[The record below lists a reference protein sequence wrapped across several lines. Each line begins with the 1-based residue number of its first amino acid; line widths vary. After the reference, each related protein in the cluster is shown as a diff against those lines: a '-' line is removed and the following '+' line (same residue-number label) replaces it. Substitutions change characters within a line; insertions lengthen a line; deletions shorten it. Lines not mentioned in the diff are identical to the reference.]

1 MGRTVGTLVVM
12 LVATALLVPTA
23 AGIGFGGF
31 EQQSVDP
38 DVVVMTADVGP
49 DGTADWTV
57 AYRIRLDDDNATQ
70 AFEDL
75 QADIQANPS
84 AYTDR
89 FESRMQGTAGA
100 AENATGREMAIEN
113 VTVSAREET
122 FGQTY
127 GVVTYR
133 FRWTNFASAGDGRIE
148 AGDALAGLFLDS
160 QTSLTIR
167 WPDDYRAD
175 RVEPQPDD
183 RSNTSA
189 TWRGQ
194 QEFGSNEP
202 RVVATTQPANDGGGG
217 SSVSPAAV
225 GALVIVLAVVALFAA
240 RRYGLFGDDST
251 AGSADTANTEPTAS
265 DADGGGDAATAAAGG
280 GAAAASEPPEDLLS
294 NEEQVLKLLEANG
307 GRIKQQRVAGE
318 LDWTDAKTSQVIG
331 GLREDDEVETFRI
344 GRENVVTLPDTDVT
358 GGDADASDNA
368 GEPDK

>member
-23 AGIGFGGF
+23 TGAGFGGL

-38 DVVVMTADVGP
+38 DVVVMTADVEAGG
-49 DGTADWTV
+49 DAAWTV

-70 AFEDL
+70 AFDDL

-113 VTVSAREET
+113 VTVSTREET

-127 GVVTYR
+127 GVISYR
-133 FRWTNFASAGDGRIE
+133 FRWTNFAAVSDDRMEI
-148 AGDALAGLFLDS
+148 GDALSGLFLDS
-160 QTSLTIR
+160 ETSLTVQ
-167 WPDDYRAD
+167 WPAGYQAD
-175 RVEPQPDD
+175 SVAPQADE
-183 RSNTSA
+183 RGNASV

-194 QEFGSNEP
+194 QEFGENEP
-202 RVVATTQPANDGGGG
+202 RVVVSPQATGGDGGNG
-217 SSVSPAAV
+217 PFIV
-225 GALVIVLAVVALFAA
+225 GFLALLGI
-240 RRYGLFGDDST
+240 
-251 AGSADTANTEPTAS
+251 
-265 DADGGGDAATAAAGG
+265 
-280 GAAAASEPPEDLLS
+280 AAAAYALQRYGVLGGGEPAEPPATMVESDDPPSDQPVAGTDADAGAPPAELLS
-294 NEEQVLKLLEANG
+294 NEEQVLQLLESNG
-307 GRIKQQRVAGE
+307 GRLKQQQVAGE

-331 GLREDDEVETFRI
+331 GLREEEKVETFRI

-358 GGDADASDNA
+358 GRSGDEGDGADS
-368 GEPDK
+368 GDKTQS